1 MVIYMEHRIPRH
13 NPAHGRTTGKNMK
26 KITIEGT
33 YTTPNAVFQDTSVK
47 IGRKK
52 YAYEDITDVR
62 SVSAPARR
70 VNGLVQLSMRDGE
83 VLHVTCFLKDTEKMR
98 QAMQLIMPYVRK
110 NKASDAESAFLESD
124 VFGGHEAPEPVQN
137 SIADEILKL
146 SRLRDKGDISQEEYD
161 LLKARLIEK
170 A

>member
-1 MVIYMEHRIPRH
+1 
-13 NPAHGRTTGKNMK
+13 MK

-33 YTTPNAVFQDTSVK
+33 YTTPNAVFYDTYVK
-47 IGRKK
+47 IGRQQ

-62 SVSAPARR
+62 SVSAPARL
-70 VNGLVQLSMRDGE
+70 VNGLVQLSLRDGE
-83 VLHVTCFLKDTEKMR
+83 VLHVTYFLRDVERMR

-110 NKASDAESAFLESD
+110 NREAAASSAFLESD
-124 VFGGHEAPEPVQN
+124 LFGSRAPEEKKEG

-146 SRLRDKGDISQEEYD
+146 SRLRDQGDITKEEYD

-170 A
+170 AR

>member
-1 MVIYMEHRIPRH
+1 
-13 NPAHGRTTGKNMK
+13 MK

-33 YTTPNAVFQDTSVK
+33 YTTPNAVFQDSCVK

-62 SVSAPARR
+62 SVSAPARL

-83 VLHVTCFLKDTEKMR
+83 VLHVTYFLKDTEKMR

-110 NKASDAESAFLESD
+110 NKASDAESAFLDSD
-124 VFGGHEAPEPVQN
+124 VFGGHDSPEPASN

-146 SRLRDKGDISQEEYD
+146 SRLRDRGDISQEEYD

>member
-1 MVIYMEHRIPRH
+1 
-13 NPAHGRTTGKNMK
+13 MK

-62 SVSAPARR
+62 SVSAPARL

-83 VLHVTCFLKDTEKMR
+83 VLHVTYFLKDVEKMR
-98 QAMQLIMPYVRK
+98 QAMQLIMPYIRK
-110 NKASDAESAFLESD
+110 NKESDAESAFLDGD
-124 VFGGHEAPEPVQN
+124 VFGGHETPEPVQT

-146 SRLRDKGDISQEEYD
+146 SRLRDRGDISQEEYD